1 MKMKLLILIGAG
13 GCVGSVLRYILSDV
27 PYKFLSPS
35 FPHGTL
41 LVNFLGALLI
51 GLFME
56 FSLTRSYIISD
67 TTRMFI
73 TIGIL
78 GGFTTFSTF
87 SYETIALLRSG
98 NYLYASMNILFT
110 NLLCL
115 GGTFIGIK
123 LISFFKQGV

>member
-13 GCVGSVLRYILSDV
+13 GCIGSILRYILSGV
-27 PYKFLSPS
+27 PYKFLDSS
-35 FPHGTL
+35 FPYGTL

-73 TIGIL
+73 AFGIL
-78 GGFTTFSTF
+78 GGFTTFSAF
-87 SYETIALLRSG
+87 SYETIVLLKAG
-98 NYLYASMNILFT
+98 NYLYASINILFT

-115 GGTFIGIK
+115 GGTFTGIK
-123 LISFFKQGV
+123 LISLFKQV

>member
-1 MKMKLLILIGAG
+1 MKLLILIGAG
-13 GCVGSVLRYILSDV
+13 GCIGSILRYILSDI
-27 PYKFLSPS
+27 PYRFLSPS
-35 FPHGTL
+35 FPYGTL
-41 LVNFLGALLI
+41 LVNFLGAFLI
-51 GLFME
+51 GLFVE

-87 SYETIALLRSG
+87 SYETIVLLRAG
-98 NYLYASMNILFT
+98 NYLYASINILLT

-115 GGTFIGIK
+115 SGTFIGIK
-123 LISFFKQGV
+123 LISLFKQGV